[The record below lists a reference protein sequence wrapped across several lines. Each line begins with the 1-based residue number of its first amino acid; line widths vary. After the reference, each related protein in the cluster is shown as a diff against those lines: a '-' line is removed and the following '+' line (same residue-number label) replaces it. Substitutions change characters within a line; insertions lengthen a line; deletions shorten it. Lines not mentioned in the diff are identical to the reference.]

1 MSRIWRL
8 AAPVAVAG
16 GLIAAGVAPAA
27 QAASPAAVGVT
38 ITATS
43 PHYPGAVHSKV
54 FGFALV
60 IYKATKG
67 SANTAVISGTVTGAM
82 PGDVATLYA
91 KPFGASSF
99 ASTGM
104 TVPLNGVPSQA
115 YSLKVQPS
123 LATKYEVKV
132 TTGSALDKT
141 SATQTVYVTEGSG
154 RPSAGTKCRSGHC
167 RTSLKLLVIVATGK
181 AFRTES
187 GKPWHFYFALDPR
200 FPNNIPRFLPL
211 YKNASAS
218 KARKITPLEYSVT
231 LTWRYATHLR
241 NPQRFLILNACTKDT
256 VSIDGYGLPGHHGC
270 GNKKISTF
278 ATYLG

>member
-27 QAASPAAVGVT
+27 QASPAAVNIT
-38 ITATS
+38 ISATS
-43 PHYPGAVHSKV
+43 PHYPGAVHGKV

-60 IYKATKG
+60 VYKASVG
-67 SANTAVISGTVTGAM
+67 HLNTGFISGNITGAAK
-82 PGDVATLYA
+82 GDMATLWQE
-91 KPFGASSF
+91 PFGSSTFSATTSSITLAGPTATPYNF
-99 ASTGM
+99 A
-104 TVPLNGVPSQA
+104 
-115 YSLKVQPS
+115 VQPS
-123 LATKYEVKV
+123 LATKYKVKV
-132 TTGSALDKT
+132 TAGAIPVKT
-141 SATQTVYVTEGSG
+141 SATQTVFVTEGSG
-154 RPSAGTKCRSGHC
+154 KPSTGTKCRSGHC
-167 RTSLKLLVIVATGK
+167 RTSLKLLIIVATGK

-187 GKPWHFYFALDPR
+187 GKPWHFYFVLDPR
-200 FPNNIPRFLPL
+200 FPNNIPKFLPL

-218 KARKITPLEYSVT
+218 KARKITPLEYAVT

-241 NPQRFLILNACTKDT
+241 NPQRFLIANACTKDT